1 MDQRRFHVVL
11 RTESLEGRRFRGHAA
26 VFDTLAQIGG
36 HWESINRAAF
46 NSALERQ
53 DDTQLTFN
61 HDPSR
66 LLARTSSGTLR
77 LAVDGNGLAVE
88 ADLPDTSDG
97 RDVATLL
104 ERGDL
109 HSMSFMGLVQAGTG
123 DKWDVAPDGRQRN
136 EILDFARLVD
146 VAVVTRPAYSGTDA
160 VLRSIDFTNL
170 PRING
175 REQLLRARAA
185 RLTRKEMAS

>member
-11 RTESLEGRRFRGHAA
+11 RTESIDGSHFTGHAA
-26 VFDTLAQIGG
+26 VFGQLATIGN
-36 HWESINRAAF
+36 HYESIARTAF
-46 NSALERQ
+46 DSALERE
-53 DDTQLTFN
+53 DDVAFTRD

-66 LLARTSSGTLR
+66 LLARTSSGTLKLSTDDTGLR
-77 LAVDGNGLAVE
+77 VD
-88 ADLPDTSDG
+88 ADIAPTSDG
-97 RDVATLL
+97 NDVMTLL
-104 ERGDL
+104 QRGDL
-109 HSMSFMGLVQAGTG
+109 NAMSFMGLVVPGT
-123 DKWDVAPDGRQRN
+123 DRWDVAPDGRQRN
-136 EILDFARLVD
+136 EILDFQRLVD